1 MNIEKR
7 CSFPNKLM
15 RTARDG
21 VPMLVMLA
29 LTAFPIP
36 SQAEQLYVIDKL
48 VVGVYPQT
56 ENEEGKLANLETG
69 DAVEELER
77 VDKHVRVRL
86 SNGTEG
92 WVKANYLTAQ
102 PPAIVR
108 LKELQASGATSA
120 APSPQLTQE
129 LAQLKEQNAAL
140 LKETEALKQAA
151 ANKSVESAPAQTPVA
166 VAAPAPETSRSDFYG
181 EPETS
186 LPMWMWLAAIL
197 ATGGIGF
204 LLGYQSF
211 ARRLRN
217 KYGSVKI
224 I

>member
-1 MNIEKR
+1 MKR
-7 CSFPNKLM
+7 YI
-15 RTARDG
+15 G
-21 VPMLVMLA
+21 IGMLVFA
-29 LTAFPIP
+29 CAAA
-36 SQAEQLYVIDKL
+36 QAEQLYIIDKL
-48 VVGVYPQT
+48 VVGVYPQA
-56 ENEEGKLANLETG
+56 ESEEGKLANLETG

-86 SNGTEG
+86 SDGTEG

-108 LKELQASGATSA
+108 LKELQAIGATPA

-129 LAQLKEQNAAL
+129 LTQLKEQNAAL

-151 ANKSVESAPAQTPVA
+151 ANRPIEAALAPTPAQSVA
-166 VAAPAPETSRSDFYG
+166 SPPPERSRDQFYG

-186 LPMWMWLAAIL
+186 LSLWMWITVML
-197 ATGGIGF
+197 ATGSLGF

>member
-1 MNIEKR
+1 MKR
-7 CSFPNKLM
+7 YI
-15 RTARDG
+15 G
-21 VPMLVMLA
+21 IGMLVFA
-29 LTAFPIP
+29 CATA
-36 SQAEQLYVIDKL
+36 QAEQLYIIDKL
-48 VVGVYPQT
+48 VVGVYPQA

-86 SNGTEG
+86 SDGTEG

-108 LKELQASGATSA
+108 LKELQASGAASA

-129 LAQLKEQNAAL
+129 LTQLKEQNAAL

-151 ANKSVESAPAQTPVA
+151 ANRPIETAPAPTQVQSL
-166 VAAPAPETSRSDFYG
+166 AAPATEVSRDQFYG

-186 LPMWMWLAAIL
+186 LPLWMWLAAIL
-197 ATGGIGF
+197 ATGGVGF

>member
-1 MNIEKR
+1 MKR
-7 CSFPNKLM
+7 YIGIGLIVFAW
-15 RTARDG
+15 TA
-21 VPMLVMLA
+21 A
-29 LTAFPIP
+29 H
-36 SQAEQLYVIDKL
+36 AEQLYIIDKL
-48 VVGVYPQT
+48 VVGVYPQADS
-56 ENEEGKLANLETG
+56 EEGKLANLETG

-77 VDKHVRVRL
+77 ADKHVRVRL

-108 LKELQASGATSA
+108 LKELQASGAMPT

-129 LAQLKEQNAAL
+129 LTQLKERNAAL

-151 ANKSVESAPAQTPVA
+151 ASKPIEAAPVSTPVQP
-166 VAAPAPETSRSDFYG
+166 VASPAPELSRDQFYG

-186 LPMWMWLAAIL
+186 LPIWTWITAIL
-197 ATGGIGF
+197 ATGGVGF

>member
-1 MNIEKR
+1 MKR
-7 CSFPNKLM
+7 YI
-15 RTARDG
+15 G
-21 VPMLVMLA
+21 IGMLVFA
-29 LTAFPIP
+29 SFAA
-36 SQAEQLYVIDKL
+36 QAEQLYIIDKL
-48 VVGVYPQT
+48 VVGVYPQA

-86 SNGTEG
+86 SDGTEG

-108 LKELQASGATSA
+108 LKELQASGATPA

-151 ANKSVESAPAQTPVA
+151 VSKPIETASTPTPVQTVA
-166 VAAPAPETSRSDFYG
+166 VPAPEISRDQFYG

-186 LPMWMWLAAIL
+186 LPVWMWIAAIL
-197 ATGGIGF
+197 ATGGVGF
-204 LLGYQSF
+204 LVGFESF
-211 ARRLRN
+211 ARRVRK

>member
-1 MNIEKR
+1 MKR
-7 CSFPNKLM
+7 YALISMLTLAC
-15 RTARDG
+15 TA
-21 VPMLVMLA
+21 
-29 LTAFPIP
+29 
-36 SQAEQLYVIDKL
+36 QAEQLYVIDKL
-48 VVGVYPQT
+48 VVGVYPQA
-56 ENEEGKLANLETG
+56 ESEDGKLANLETG

-108 LKELQASGATSA
+108 LKELQASGATPT

-151 ANKSVESAPAQTPVA
+151 ANKPIETAPAPSPIQS
-166 VAAPAPETSRSDFYG
+166 VAAPEPSRDEYYG
-181 EPETS
+181 EPDSS
-186 LPMWMWLAAIL
+186 LPLWMWLAVIL
-197 ATGGIGF
+197 ATGGLGF

>member
-1 MNIEKR
+1 MKR
-7 CSFPNKLM
+7 YIGIGILVLACV
-15 RTARDG
+15 TA
-21 VPMLVMLA
+21 
-29 LTAFPIP
+29 
-36 SQAEQLYVIDKL
+36 QAEQLYIIDKL
-48 VVGVYPQT
+48 VVGVYPQA

-86 SNGTEG
+86 SDGTEG

-108 LKELQASGATSA
+108 LKELQASAATPA

-151 ANKSVESAPAQTPVA
+151 ANRPIET
-166 VAAPAPETSRSDFYG
+166 APAPTPVQSVASPAPEPSREEYYG
-181 EPETS
+181 EAETS
-186 LPMWMWLAAIL
+186 LPLWMWLAAIL
-197 ATGGIGF
+197 ATGSVGF

>member
-1 MNIEKR
+1 MKR
-7 CSFPNKLM
+7 YI
-15 RTARDG
+15 G
-21 VPMLVMLA
+21 IGMLVFA
-29 LTAFPIP
+29 CATA
-36 SQAEQLYVIDKL
+36 QAEQLYIIDKL
-48 VVGVYPQT
+48 VVGVYPQADS
-56 ENEEGKLANLETG
+56 EEGKLANLETG

-77 VDKHVRVRL
+77 IDKHVRVRL
-86 SNGTEG
+86 SDGTEG

-108 LKELQASGATSA
+108 LKELQASGATPA

-151 ANKSVESAPAQTPVA
+151 ASKPIEAAPVATPVQS
-166 VAAPAPETSRSDFYG
+166 VATPAPESSRNDFYG

-186 LPMWMWLAAIL
+186 LPLWMWITAIL
-197 ATGGIGF
+197 ATGGVGF
-204 LLGYQSF
+204 LVGYQSF